1 MAKSA
6 AGDGCG
12 EVQQELIDF
21 ALGFPEAWVD
31 YPWDFP
37 VVKVRKKIFAFF
49 DEPADSSE
57 YCALLGVKLPETSEV
72 MLLEPWAE
80 PMGHNLGKSGW
91 VTMRFRVAGD
101 VPLDLLFDL
110 IEESYVAIAP
120 KKLVAE
126 ALGGDGEPEARKG
139 EGT

>member
-1 MAKSA
+1 MAGSRA
-6 AGDGCG
+6 RDGCG
-12 EVQQELIDF
+12 EIQQELIDF

-37 VVKVRKKIFAFF
+37 VVKVRKKIFVFL

-72 MLLEPWAE
+72 MLLESWAE

-91 VTMRFRVAGD
+91 VTMRFRASED
-101 VPLDLLFDL
+101 VPLELLFEL
-110 IEESYVAIAP
+110 IEESYCAVAP
-120 KKLVAE
+120 KRLSA
-126 ALGGDGEPEARKG
+126 AL
-139 EGT
+139 